1 MKDTLN
7 GLAFIIFLVLI
18 LTIFIFYGVKR
29 DKDFLAS
36 RRLAE
41 NDLQNKL
48 SQKNFE

>member
-29 DKDFLAS
+29 DKDFFAS
-36 RRLAE
+36 RIAE
-41 NDLQNKL
+41 NDLRL
-48 SQKNFE
+48 SRKRER